1 MTIGEQELLE
11 FSNSIRLSL
20 QGRNQTLKIPGSQF
34 NQIKGSGFCDTDT
47 TLAGNAPNGISSH
60 YRPGGTLFRLY
71 MSSAATATVN
81 AGELIVKW
89 HITFRG
95 AQPEESVQTSSF
107 VMLTP
112 TLNIIRSKAE

>member
-1 MTIGEQELLE
+1 
-11 FSNSIRLSL
+11 
-20 QGRNQTLKIPGSQF
+20 
-34 NQIKGSGFCDTDT
+34 
-47 TLAGNAPNGISSH
+47 
-60 YRPGGTLFRLY
+60 

-95 AQPEESVQTSSF
+95 AQPEESVQTASF